1 MSIMRA
7 ILMRM
12 FGRPR
17 GALGRLG
24 GLVMARMNADC
35 GAWVVELLEV
45 GPTDRML
52 EVGFGPG
59 VVVQHLSQLVSAGH
73 VAGVDASQVM
83 VKQARAR
90 NATSIRDGRVELRY
104 GLVEALPFDDGCFDK
119 ALAINSL
126 QLWPD
131 AIAGLCEIRR
141 VMKSGGRI
149 GLGFTPYSGQAKEGL
164 AARLIAAGF
173 ADARTVE
180 KDRLFCALATKP

>member
-1 MSIMRA
+1 
-7 ILMRM
+7 
-12 FGRPR
+12 
-17 GALGRLG
+17 LG
-24 GLVMARMNADC
+24 GLVMARMNAAC
-35 GAWVVELLEV
+35 GARVVELLEV
-45 GPTDRML
+45 RPTDRVL
-52 EVGFGPG
+52 EVGYGSG

-73 VAGVDASQVM
+73 VAGIDASQVM

-90 NATSIRDGRVELRY
+90 NATGIRNGRVELRC
-104 GLVEALPFDDGCFDK
+104 GLVEALPFGDECFDK

-126 QLWPD
+126 QLWPN
-131 AIAGLCEIRR
+131 AIAGLCEMRR

-149 GLGFTPYSGQAKEGL
+149 GLGFTPYAGQPKEAL